1 MRLKPSRNRSIHRT
15 MFVTCFSD
23 GPSRMSPLDRLH
35 AVAHAQAQAQA
46 ERRGPEHYSGVTSSD
61 KPVAL
66 TTHLHGNHGKPEDLL
81 HSPPTSIADFTGK
94 ALFISTDSYTNSTIH
109 KANCRRLQRPFTALF
124 TKPPT
129 RRSPGWSDL
138 RDLFLPAA
146 PIHGLWEFQ

>member
-1 MRLKPSRNRSIHRT
+1 MRLKPGRDRSIHGT

-46 ERRGPEHYSGVTSSD
+46 ERRGSEHYSGVTSSD

-81 HSPPTSIADFTGK
+81 HSPPTSIADFTGMPVHT
-94 ALFISTDSYTNSTIH
+94 S
-109 KANCRRLQRPFTALF
+109 
-124 TKPPT
+124 
-129 RRSPGWSDL
+129 
-138 RDLFLPAA
+138 
-146 PIHGLWEFQ
+146 

>member
-1 MRLKPSRNRSIHRT
+1 

-46 ERRGPEHYSGVTSSD
+46 QAERRGSEHYSGVTSSD

-81 HSPPTSIADFTGK
+81 HSPPTSIADFTGN
-94 ALFISTDSYTNSTIH
+94 ACSYQLIPTLKCYSQSHVQSHPSAWNNSCERKNVASCEWRWGGWPHRAIPASDRKSHGLVNSTNSYLH
-109 KANCRRLQRPFTALF
+109 NQFKC
-124 TKPPT
+124 
-129 RRSPGWSDL
+129 
-138 RDLFLPAA
+138 
-146 PIHGLWEFQ
+146 

>member
-1 MRLKPSRNRSIHRT
+1 MC
-15 MFVTCFSD
+15 VTCFSD

-46 ERRGPEHYSGVTSSD
+46 ERRGSEHYSGVTSSD

-94 ALFISTDSYTNSTIH
+94 ACS
-109 KANCRRLQRPFTALF
+109 
-124 TKPPT
+124 
-129 RRSPGWSDL
+129 
-138 RDLFLPAA
+138 
-146 PIHGLWEFQ
+146 